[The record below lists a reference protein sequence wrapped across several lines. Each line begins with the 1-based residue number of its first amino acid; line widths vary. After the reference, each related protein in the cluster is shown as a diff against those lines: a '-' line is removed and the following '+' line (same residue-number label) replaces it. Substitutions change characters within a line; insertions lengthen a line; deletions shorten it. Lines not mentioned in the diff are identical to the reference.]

1 MRTGT
6 GARGLC
12 PSPPSHWAP
21 GGRITTQQAAPPPS
35 PLSFQSTPPP
45 RGRTTRG
52 APAREAEGPCG
63 RWAFSLGSCTATS
76 LLPGPE
82 SYQTPRFKQR
92 LLRTDGSARG
102 EKREA
107 VLPLRSKIPRA
118 SRRVPR
124 LPGAQTPDFAV
135 VLAGGAG
142 WRGRRG
148 RGEARDGAR
157 APARS
162 PLLPPALASP
172 RRVTAALRLQRGARP
187 PARDSWAGV
196 GAWRFKIRSRWTPVA
211 ALLEGDDAP
220 LPLPA
225 RVPSFAEFP
234 DP

>member
-76 LLPGPE
+76 SLPGPE
-82 SYQTPRFKQR
+82 SHQTPRFKQR

-107 VLPLRSKIPRA
+107 ALPLRYKIPGG

-124 LPGAQTPDFAV
+124 LPGAQSPDFDRSP
-135 VLAGGAG
+135 G
-142 WRGRRG
+142 WRSRQAREEGERR
-148 RGEARDGAR
+148 AQ

-187 PARDSWAGV
+187 LARDSWAGV
-196 GAWRFKIRSRWTPVA
+196 GSLEVQDQTSVDSGRGA
-211 ALLEGDDAP
+211 ARG
-220 LPLPA
+220 
-225 RVPSFAEFP
+225 
-234 DP
+234 